1 MSEENKQ
8 VVQRG
13 FEARSAGRFYDWVET
28 LDPDI
33 EWDISAFPVE
43 GFPAR
48 GSGRTEFVAH
58 VNKYWSVWND
68 YSQDLAEMMDTGDHV
83 IVVLREHA
91 RVRNSD
97 ADLEREIASVW
108 TIEEGRRVRFHAF
121 PSRAEALRAVGIE
134 P

>member
-13 FEARSAGRFYDWVET
+13 FEARSAGRLYDWVET

-33 EWDISAFPVE
+33 EWDISAFPVD
-43 GFPAR
+43 GFPTT
-48 GSGRTEFVAH
+48 GSGRAEFVAH

-68 YSQDLAEMMDTGDHV
+68 YAQDLAEMLDTGDHV

-108 TIEEGRRVRFHAF
+108 TIEDGRRVRFQAF